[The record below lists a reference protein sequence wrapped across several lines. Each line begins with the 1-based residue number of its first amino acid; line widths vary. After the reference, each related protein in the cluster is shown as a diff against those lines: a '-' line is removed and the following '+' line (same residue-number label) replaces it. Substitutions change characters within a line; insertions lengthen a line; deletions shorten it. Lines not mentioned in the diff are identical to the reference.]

1 MVWISVGSPTHH
13 TSGRLYGV
21 FFEDI
26 NHGAD
31 GGLNAN
37 MVNNYS
43 FDGVYLDHHTWRMAG
58 AERWRTQADS
68 LRFWDFINCSAA
80 SLGSEI
86 RGIHGQ
92 RVTTDCRRRQF
103 THIADT
109 LASRPMFLPKPAL
122 HIWKTSAITE
132 AATTGASPRSPSSP
146 TTPIP
151 SVSRYVRFMGGP
163 SCPSAWSIG
172 TVCRSPVSLDCRI
185 SWTQI
190 RLTIRKRPV

>member
-1 MVWISVGSPTHH
+1 MVRISVGSPTHH

-92 RVTTDCRRRQF
+92 RVTTRQF

-172 TVCRSPVSLDCRI
+172 TVCRSPAPLDCRI

>member
-1 MVWISVGSPTHH
+1 MVRISVGSPTHH

-68 LRFWDFINCSAA
+68 LRFWDFINCSGKRYFFSDE
-80 SLGSEI
+80 SLINVVWCVEI
-86 RGIHGQ
+86 
-92 RVTTDCRRRQF
+92 
-103 THIADT
+103 
-109 LASRPMFLPKPAL
+109 
-122 HIWKTSAITE
+122 
-132 AATTGASPRSPSSP
+132 GA
-146 TTPIP
+146 
-151 SVSRYVRFMGGP
+151 
-163 SCPSAWSIG
+163 
-172 TVCRSPVSLDCRI
+172 
-185 SWTQI
+185 
-190 RLTIRKRPV
+190 

>member
-1 MVWISVGSPTHH
+1 
-13 TSGRLYGV
+13 
-21 FFEDI
+21 
-26 NHGAD
+26 
-31 GGLNAN
+31 

-86 RGIHGQ
+86 RGIPRPGGS
-92 RVTTDCRRRQF
+92 TTDCPARQF

-151 SVSRYVRFMGGP
+151 SVSRYARFMGGP

-172 TVCRSPVSLDCRI
+172 TACRSPVPLDCRI
-185 SWTQI
+185 SWTPI